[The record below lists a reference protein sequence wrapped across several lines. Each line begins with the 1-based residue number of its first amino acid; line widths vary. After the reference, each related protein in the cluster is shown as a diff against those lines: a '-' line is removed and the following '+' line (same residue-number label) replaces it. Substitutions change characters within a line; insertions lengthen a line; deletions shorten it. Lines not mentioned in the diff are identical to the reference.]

1 MKLSDLFSFGDRYSS
16 VTVQM
21 ERTREWEWAEPG
33 GLREGQMLLTGDYRG
48 AEFPLEFRHY
58 SGKRYD
64 DVLGIGYSSLYL
76 ISDRFREV
84 LEKNNFTGW
93 KCFPVRLFTKKGE
106 EVTGYQ
112 GFSVTG
118 RAGRIDREKSEIVYI
133 EYPTGI
139 QEANYKGV
147 HVDMEQWDGSD
158 IFMPDKWFGIVM
170 TRKVREALLA
180 EKITNI
186 RFENMAEY
194 LTPCYMVTLANK
206 NNDSQ

>member
-64 DVLGIGYSSLYL
+64 DVLGIGYPSLYL
-76 ISDRFREV
+76 VSDRFREV

-118 RAGRIDREKSEIVYI
+118 RAGSVDWGKSEIVYTDT
-133 EYPTGI
+133 PNGI

-147 HVDMEQWDGSD
+147 HVDLEQWDGCD
-158 IFMPDKWFGIVM
+158 IFIPDKWFGIVM

-180 EKITNI
+180 AKITNI
-186 RFENMAEY
+186 RFENMAER
-194 LTPCYMVTLANK
+194 LVPCYMVRSWK
-206 NNDSQ
+206 KDKDS

>member
-64 DVLGIGYSSLYL
+64 DVLGIGYASLYL

-118 RAGRIDREKSEIVYI
+118 RAGRIDREKSEIVYT
-133 EYPTGI
+133 EAPTGR
-139 QEANYKGV
+139 QVANYKGV
-147 HVDMEQWDGSD
+147 HVDLEQWDGSD

-186 RFENMAEY
+186 RFENMAER
-194 LTPCYMVTLANK
+194 LVPCYMVSSWKKDK
-206 NNDSQ
+206 NS

>member
-1 MKLSDLFSFGDRYSS
+1 MELSNFYRFKDKYRS

-21 ERTREWEWAEPG
+21 EQTQEWKWAEPG
-33 GLREGQMLLTGDYRG
+33 GLWEYRMLLTGDYRG

-84 LEKNNFTGW
+84 LEKNSFTGW

-118 RAGRIDREKSEIVYI
+118 RAGRVDWGKSEIVYI

-147 HVDMEQWDGSD
+147 HVDMEQWDDSD
-158 IFMPDKWFGIVM
+158 IFMPEQRYNSIMM

-186 RFENMAEY
+186 QFENITEI
-194 LTPCYMVTLANK
+194 LIPCDCA
-206 NNDSQ
+206 

>member
-1 MKLSDLFSFGDRYSS
+1 MKLSDFYRFRDKYSS

-64 DVLGIGYSSLYL
+64 DVLGIGYASLYL

-118 RAGRIDREKSEIVYI
+118 RAGRVDWGKSEIVYTDT
-133 EYPTGI
+133 PSGI

-147 HVDMEQWDGSD
+147 HVDLEQWDGCD

-186 RFENMAEY
+186 RFENMAER
-194 LTPCYMVTLANK
+194 LVPCYMVSSWK
-206 NNDSQ
+206 KDKDS